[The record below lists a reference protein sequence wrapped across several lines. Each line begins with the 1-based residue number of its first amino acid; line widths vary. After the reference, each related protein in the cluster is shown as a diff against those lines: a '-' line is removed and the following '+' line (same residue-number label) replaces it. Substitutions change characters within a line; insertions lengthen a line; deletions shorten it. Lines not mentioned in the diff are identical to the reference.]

1 MDIQSILDKYSPVS
15 INSLKKENNILD
27 IEKEILFEK
36 ESQIPN
42 LAALSKRPFDKN
54 ICYYDLPL
62 VKSIKENIFPKN
74 NYNLK
79 YEQEIKPLDIDSI
92 FNEKNEIFKENS
104 DNELRNK
111 KIEII
116 KNHQY
121 KEYIPK
127 MKLNLTLEQVFSQEK
142 NNKWYLL
149 SDKEKMG
156 PFNDFNLYKKIR
168 DIYLYC
174 FSHRMKIP
182 YYLIKEEKSEAYL
195 TMEECFQNLNKKFSK
210 DIQKNMNNSGF
221 MNMNMNMAYYPYPRF
236 PFFIYP
242 NNFNNNI
249 NNINSK
255 KNNSD
260 VEKNKEENFEKKEI
274 NVDKFFESNNLI

>member
-1 MDIQSILDKYSPVS
+1 MEIQAILDKYSPETF
-15 INSLKKENNILD
+15 NSLNLENNILD
-27 IEKEILFEK
+27 IEKELIFEK
-36 ESQIPN
+36 EHQIPS
-42 LAALSKRPFDKN
+42 LITSSKRPFDKN

-62 VKSIKENIFPKN
+62 VKTIKENIIPKN
-74 NYNLK
+74 KYKLK

-92 FNEKNEIFKENS
+92 FNEKNDILKESS

-116 KNHQY
+116 KNNQY

-127 MKLNLTLEQVFSQEK
+127 IKLNLTLEQVYSQEK

-174 FSHRMKIP
+174 FSHKIQIP
-182 YYLIKEEKSEAYL
+182 YYLVKEEKSEAYL
-195 TMEECFQNLNKKFSK
+195 TMEESFQNLNKVFSK
-210 DIQKNMNNSGF
+210 NIQKNINNSGLL
-221 MNMNMNMAYYPYPRF
+221 NKVYYPFKTF
-236 PFFIYP
+236 PFFIPP
-242 NNFNNNI
+242 NNINI
-249 NNINSK
+249 NNINNNIESK
-255 KNNSD
+255 KNN
-260 VEKNKEENFEKKEI
+260 VEKNKEEKCIKKEI
-274 NVDKFFESNNLI
+274 NVDEFFGSNNFI

>member
-1 MDIQSILDKYSPVS
+1 MEIQAILDKYSPETF
-15 INSLKKENNILD
+15 NSLNLENNILD
-27 IEKEILFEK
+27 IEKELIFEK
-36 ESQIPN
+36 EHQIPS
-42 LAALSKRPFDKN
+42 LITSSKRPFDKN

-62 VKSIKENIFPKN
+62 VKTIKENIIPKN
-74 NYNLK
+74 KYKLK

-92 FNEKNEIFKENS
+92 FNEKNDILKESS

-116 KNHQY
+116 KNNQY

-127 MKLNLTLEQVFSQEK
+127 IKLNLTLEQVYSQEK

-174 FSHRMKIP
+174 FSHKIQIP
-182 YYLIKEEKSEAYL
+182 YYLVKEEKSEAYL
-195 TMEECFQNLNKKFSK
+195 TMEESFQNLNKVFSK
-210 DIQKNMNNSGF
+210 NIQKNINNSGLL
-221 MNMNMNMAYYPYPRF
+221 NKVYYPFKTF
-236 PFFIYP
+236 PFFIPP
-242 NNFNNNI
+242 NNININSINNNI
-249 NNINSK
+249 ESK
-255 KNNSD
+255 KNND
-260 VEKNKEENFEKKEI
+260 VEKNKEEKCTKKEI
-274 NVDKFFESNNLI
+274 NVDEFFGSNNFI

>member
-1 MDIQSILDKYSPVS
+1 MEIQSILDKYSPETF
-15 INSLKKENNILD
+15 NSLNIENNILD
-27 IEKEILFEK
+27 IEKELIFEK
-36 ESQIPN
+36 EHQIPS
-42 LAALSKRPFDKN
+42 LITSSKRPFDKN

-62 VKSIKENIFPKN
+62 VKTIKENIIPN
-74 NYNLK
+74 NKYKLK

-92 FNEKNEIFKENS
+92 FNEKNDILKECS

-116 KNHQY
+116 KNNQY

-127 MKLNLTLEQVFSQEK
+127 IKLNLTLEQVYSQEK

-174 FSHRMKIP
+174 FSHKIQIP
-182 YYLIKEEKSEAYL
+182 YYLVKEEKSEAYL
-195 TMEECFQNLNKKFSK
+195 TMEESFQNLNKVFSK
-210 DIQKNMNNSGF
+210 NIQKNINNLGLL
-221 MNMNMNMAYYPYPRF
+221 NKVYYPFKTF
-236 PFFIYP
+236 PFFIP
-242 NNFNNNI
+242 PNNI
-249 NNINSK
+249 NNINNNIDSK
-255 KNNSD
+255 KNND
-260 VEKNKEENFEKKEI
+260 VEKNKEEKYTKKEI
-274 NVDKFFESNNLI
+274 NVDEFFGSNNFI

>member
-1 MDIQSILDKYSPVS
+1 MEIQAILDKYSPETF
-15 INSLKKENNILD
+15 NSLNLENNILD
-27 IEKEILFEK
+27 IEKELIFEK
-36 ESQIPN
+36 EHQIPS
-42 LAALSKRPFDKN
+42 LITSSKRPFDKN

-62 VKSIKENIFPKN
+62 VKTIKENIIPKN
-74 NYNLK
+74 KYKLK

-92 FNEKNEIFKENS
+92 FNEKNDILKESS

-116 KNHQY
+116 KNNQY

-127 MKLNLTLEQVFSQEK
+127 IKLNLTLEQVYSQEK

-174 FSHRMKIP
+174 FSHKIPIP
-182 YYLIKEEKSEAYL
+182 YYLVKEEKSEAYL
-195 TMEECFQNLNKKFSK
+195 TMEESFQNLNKVFSK
-210 DIQKNMNNSGF
+210 NIQKNINNSGLL
-221 MNMNMNMAYYPYPRF
+221 NKVYYPFKTF
-236 PFFIYP
+236 PFFIPP
-242 NNFNNNI
+242 NNINI
-249 NNINSK
+249 NNINNNIDSK
-255 KNNSD
+255 KNND
-260 VEKNKEENFEKKEI
+260 VEKNKEEKYTKKEI
-274 NVDKFFESNNLI
+274 NVDEFFGSNNFI

>member
-1 MDIQSILDKYSPVS
+1 MEIQAILDKYSPETF
-15 INSLKKENNILD
+15 NSLNIENNILD
-27 IEKEILFEK
+27 IEKELIFEK
-36 ESQIPN
+36 EHQIPS
-42 LAALSKRPFDKN
+42 LITSSKRPFDKN

-62 VKSIKENIFPKN
+62 VKTIKENIIPKN
-74 NYNLK
+74 KYKLK

-92 FNEKNEIFKENS
+92 FNEKNDILKESS

-116 KNHQY
+116 KNNQY

-127 MKLNLTLEQVFSQEK
+127 IKLNLTLEQVYSQEK

-174 FSHRMKIP
+174 FSHKIQIP
-182 YYLIKEEKSEAYL
+182 YYLVKEEKSEAYL
-195 TMEECFQNLNKKFSK
+195 TMEESFQNLNKVFSK
-210 DIQKNMNNSGF
+210 NIQKNINNSGLL
-221 MNMNMNMAYYPYPRF
+221 NKVYYPFKTF
-236 PFFIYP
+236 PFFIPP
-242 NNFNNNI
+242 NNINI
-249 NNINSK
+249 NNINNNIESK
-255 KNNSD
+255 KNN
-260 VEKNKEENFEKKEI
+260 VEKNKEEKCIKKEI
-274 NVDKFFESNNLI
+274 NVDEFFGSNNFI

>member
-1 MDIQSILDKYSPVS
+1 MEIQSILDKYSPETF
-15 INSLKKENNILD
+15 NSLNIENNILD
-27 IEKEILFEK
+27 IEKELIFEK
-36 ESQIPN
+36 EHQIPS
-42 LAALSKRPFDKN
+42 LITSSKRPFDKN

-62 VKSIKENIFPKN
+62 VKTIKENIIPKN
-74 NYNLK
+74 KYKLK

-92 FNEKNEIFKENS
+92 FNEKNDILKESS

-116 KNHQY
+116 KNNQY

-127 MKLNLTLEQVFSQEK
+127 IKLNLTLEQVYSQEK

-174 FSHRMKIP
+174 FSHKIQIP
-182 YYLIKEEKSEAYL
+182 YYLVKEEKSEAYL
-195 TMEECFQNLNKKFSK
+195 TMEESFQNLNKVFSK
-210 DIQKNMNNSGF
+210 NIQKNINNSGLL
-221 MNMNMNMAYYPYPRF
+221 NKVYYPFKTF
-236 PFFIYP
+236 PFFIPP
-242 NNFNNNI
+242 NNINI
-249 NNINSK
+249 NNINNNIESK
-255 KNNSD
+255 KNN
-260 VEKNKEENFEKKEI
+260 VEKNKEEKCIKKEI
-274 NVDKFFESNNLI
+274 NVDEFFENKNFI

>member
-1 MDIQSILDKYSPVS
+1 MEIQAILDKYSPETF
-15 INSLKKENNILD
+15 NSLNLENNLLD
-27 IEKEILFEK
+27 IEKELIFEK
-36 ESQIPN
+36 EHQIPS
-42 LAALSKRPFDKN
+42 LITSSKRPFDKN

-62 VKSIKENIFPKN
+62 VKTIKENIIPKN
-74 NYNLK
+74 KYKLK

-92 FNEKNEIFKENS
+92 FNEKNEILKESS

-116 KNHQY
+116 KNNQY

-127 MKLNLTLEQVFSQEK
+127 IKLNLTLEQVYSQEK

-174 FSHRMKIP
+174 FSHKIQIP
-182 YYLIKEEKSEAYL
+182 YYLVKEEKSEAYL
-195 TMEECFQNLNKKFSK
+195 TMEESFQNLNKVFSK
-210 DIQKNMNNSGF
+210 NIQKNINNSGLL
-221 MNMNMNMAYYPYPRF
+221 NKVYYPFKTF
-236 PFFIYP
+236 PFFIPP
-242 NNFNNNI
+242 NNINI
-249 NNINSK
+249 NNINNNIESK
-255 KNNSD
+255 KNN
-260 VEKNKEENFEKKEI
+260 VEKHKEEKCTKKEI
-274 NVDKFFESNNLI
+274 NVDEFFGSNNFI

>member
-1 MDIQSILDKYSPVS
+1 MEIQSILDKYSPETF
-15 INSLKKENNILD
+15 NSLNIENNILD
-27 IEKEILFEK
+27 IEKELIFEK
-36 ESQIPN
+36 EHQIPS
-42 LAALSKRPFDKN
+42 LITSSKRPFDKN

-62 VKSIKENIFPKN
+62 VKTIKENIIPKN
-74 NYNLK
+74 KYKLK

-92 FNEKNEIFKENS
+92 FNEKNDILKESS

-116 KNHQY
+116 KNNQY

-127 MKLNLTLEQVFSQEK
+127 IKLNLTLEQVYSQEK

-174 FSHRMKIP
+174 FSHKIQIP
-182 YYLIKEEKSEAYL
+182 YYLVKEEKSEAYL
-195 TMEECFQNLNKKFSK
+195 TMEESFQNLNKVFSK
-210 DIQKNMNNSGF
+210 NIQKNINNSGLL
-221 MNMNMNMAYYPYPRF
+221 NKVYYPFKTF
-236 PFFIYP
+236 PFFIPP
-242 NNFNNNI
+242 NNININSINNNI
-249 NNINSK
+249 ETK
-255 KNNSD
+255 KNN
-260 VEKNKEENFEKKEI
+260 VEKNKEEKCIKKEI
-274 NVDKFFESNNLI
+274 NVDEFFGSNNFI

>member
-1 MDIQSILDKYSPVS
+1 MEIQAILDKYSPETF
-15 INSLKKENNILD
+15 NSLNLENNILD
-27 IEKEILFEK
+27 IEKELIFEK
-36 ESQIPN
+36 EHQIPS
-42 LAALSKRPFDKN
+42 LITSSKRPFDKN

-62 VKSIKENIFPKN
+62 VKTIKENIIPKN
-74 NYNLK
+74 KYKLK

-92 FNEKNEIFKENS
+92 FNEKNDILKESS

-116 KNHQY
+116 KNNQY

-127 MKLNLTLEQVFSQEK
+127 IKLNLTLEQVYSQEK

-174 FSHRMKIP
+174 FSHKIQIP
-182 YYLIKEEKSEAYL
+182 YYLVKEEKSEAYL
-195 TMEECFQNLNKKFSK
+195 TMEESFQNLNKVFSK
-210 DIQKNMNNSGF
+210 NIQKNINNSGLL
-221 MNMNMNMAYYPYPRF
+221 NKVYYPFKTF
-236 PFFIYP
+236 PFFIPP
-242 NNFNNNI
+242 NNINI
-249 NNINSK
+249 NNINNNIDSK
-255 KNNSD
+255 KNND
-260 VEKNKEENFEKKEI
+260 VEKNKEEKYTKKEI
-274 NVDKFFESNNLI
+274 NVDEFFGSNNFI

>member
-1 MDIQSILDKYSPVS
+1 MEIQSILDKYSPETF
-15 INSLKKENNILD
+15 NSLNIENNILD
-27 IEKEILFEK
+27 IEKELIFEK
-36 ESQIPN
+36 EHQIPS
-42 LAALSKRPFDKN
+42 LITSSKRPFDKN

-62 VKSIKENIFPKN
+62 VKTIKENIIPKN
-74 NYNLK
+74 KYKLK

-92 FNEKNEIFKENS
+92 FNEKNDILKESS

-116 KNHQY
+116 KNNQY

-127 MKLNLTLEQVFSQEK
+127 IKLNLTLEQVYSQEK

-174 FSHRMKIP
+174 FSHKIQIP
-182 YYLIKEEKSEAYL
+182 YYLVKEEKSEAYL
-195 TMEECFQNLNKKFSK
+195 TMEESFQNLNKVFSK
-210 DIQKNMNNSGF
+210 NIQKNINNSGLL
-221 MNMNMNMAYYPYPRF
+221 NKVYYPFKTF
-236 PFFIYP
+236 PFFIPP
-242 NNFNNNI
+242 NNINI
-249 NNINSK
+249 NNINNNIETK
-255 KNNSD
+255 KNN
-260 VEKNKEENFEKKEI
+260 VEKNKEEKCIKKEI
-274 NVDKFFESNNLI
+274 NVDEFFGSNNFI

>member
-1 MDIQSILDKYSPVS
+1 MEIQAILDKYSPETF
-15 INSLKKENNILD
+15 NSLNLENNILD
-27 IEKEILFEK
+27 IEKELIFEK
-36 ESQIPN
+36 EHQIPS
-42 LAALSKRPFDKN
+42 LITSSKRPFDKN

-62 VKSIKENIFPKN
+62 VKTIKENIIPKN
-74 NYNLK
+74 KYKLK

-92 FNEKNEIFKENS
+92 FNEKNDILKESS

-116 KNHQY
+116 KNNQY

-127 MKLNLTLEQVFSQEK
+127 IKLNLTLEQVYSQEK

-174 FSHRMKIP
+174 FSHKIQIP
-182 YYLIKEEKSEAYL
+182 YYLVKEEKSEVYL
-195 TMEECFQNLNKKFSK
+195 TMEESFQNLNKVFSK
-210 DIQKNMNNSGF
+210 NIQKNINNSGLL
-221 MNMNMNMAYYPYPRF
+221 NKVYYPFKTF
-236 PFFIYP
+236 PFFIPP
-242 NNFNNNI
+242 NNINI
-249 NNINSK
+249 NNINNNIESK
-255 KNNSD
+255 KNN
-260 VEKNKEENFEKKEI
+260 VEKNKEEKCIKKEI
-274 NVDKFFESNNLI
+274 NVDEFFGSNNFI

>member
-1 MDIQSILDKYSPVS
+1 MEIQSILDKYSPETF
-15 INSLKKENNILD
+15 NSLNIENNILD
-27 IEKEILFEK
+27 IEKELIFEK
-36 ESQIPN
+36 EHQIPS
-42 LAALSKRPFDKN
+42 LITSSKRPFDKN

-62 VKSIKENIFPKN
+62 VKSIKENIIPKN
-74 NYNLK
+74 KYKLK

-92 FNEKNEIFKENS
+92 FNEKNDILKESS

-116 KNHQY
+116 KNNQY

-127 MKLNLTLEQVFSQEK
+127 IKLNLTLEQVYSQEK

-174 FSHRMKIP
+174 FSHKIQIP
-182 YYLIKEEKSEAYL
+182 YYLVKEEKSEAYL
-195 TMEECFQNLNKKFSK
+195 TMEESFQNLNKVFSK
-210 DIQKNMNNSGF
+210 NIQKNINNSGLL
-221 MNMNMNMAYYPYPRF
+221 NKVYYPFKTF
-236 PFFIYP
+236 PFFIPP
-242 NNFNNNI
+242 NNIYINNI
-249 NNINSK
+249 NNNIESK
-255 KNNSD
+255 KNN
-260 VEKNKEENFEKKEI
+260 VEKNKEEKYTKKEI
-274 NVDKFFESNNLI
+274 NVDEFFGSNNFI

>member
-1 MDIQSILDKYSPVS
+1 MEIQAILDKYSPETF
-15 INSLKKENNILD
+15 NSLNIENNILD
-27 IEKEILFEK
+27 IEKELIFEK
-36 ESQIPN
+36 EHQIPS
-42 LAALSKRPFDKN
+42 LITSSKRPFDKN

-62 VKSIKENIFPKN
+62 VKTIKENIIPKN
-74 NYNLK
+74 KYKLK

-92 FNEKNEIFKENS
+92 FNEKNDILKESS

-116 KNHQY
+116 KNNQY

-127 MKLNLTLEQVFSQEK
+127 IKLNLTLEQVYSQEK

-174 FSHRMKIP
+174 FSHKIQIP
-182 YYLIKEEKSEAYL
+182 YYLVKEEKSEAYL
-195 TMEECFQNLNKKFSK
+195 TMEESFQNLNKVFSK
-210 DIQKNMNNSGF
+210 NIQKNINNSGLL
-221 MNMNMNMAYYPYPRF
+221 NKVYYPFKTF
-236 PFFIYP
+236 PFFIP
-242 NNFNNNI
+242 PNNI
-249 NNINSK
+249 NNINNNIDSK
-255 KNNSD
+255 KNND
-260 VEKNKEENFEKKEI
+260 VEKNKEEKYTKKEI
-274 NVDKFFESNNLI
+274 NVDEFFGSNNFI

>member
-1 MDIQSILDKYSPVS
+1 MEIQAILDKYSPETF
-15 INSLKKENNILD
+15 NSLNLENNILD
-27 IEKEILFEK
+27 IEKELIFEK
-36 ESQIPN
+36 EHQIPS
-42 LAALSKRPFDKN
+42 LITSSKRPFDKN

-62 VKSIKENIFPKN
+62 VKTIKENIIPKN
-74 NYNLK
+74 KYKLK

-92 FNEKNEIFKENS
+92 FNEKNDILKESS

-116 KNHQY
+116 KNNQY

-127 MKLNLTLEQVFSQEK
+127 IKLNLTLEQVYSQEK

-174 FSHRMKIP
+174 FSHKIQIP
-182 YYLIKEEKSEAYL
+182 YYLVKEEKSEAYL
-195 TMEECFQNLNKKFSK
+195 TMEESFQNLNKVFSK
-210 DIQKNMNNSGF
+210 NIQKNINNSGLSLF
-221 MNMNMNMAYYPYPRF
+221 LLIILILIILIIILNQKKIMLKKTRKKNV
-236 PFFIYP
+236 
-242 NNFNNNI
+242 
-249 NNINSK
+249 SK
-255 KNNSD
+255 K
-260 VEKNKEENFEKKEI
+260 K
-274 NVDKFFESNNLI
+274 

>member
-1 MDIQSILDKYSPVS
+1 MEIQAILDKYSPETF
-15 INSLKKENNILD
+15 NSLNIENNILD
-27 IEKEILFEK
+27 IEKELIFEK
-36 ESQIPN
+36 EHQIPS
-42 LAALSKRPFDKN
+42 LITSSKRPFDKN

-62 VKSIKENIFPKN
+62 VKTIKENIIPKN
-74 NYNLK
+74 KYKLK

-92 FNEKNEIFKENS
+92 FNEKNDILKESS

-116 KNHQY
+116 KNNQY

-127 MKLNLTLEQVFSQEK
+127 IKLNLTLEQVYSQEK

-174 FSHRMKIP
+174 FSHKIPIP
-182 YYLIKEEKSEAYL
+182 YYLVKEEKSEAYL
-195 TMEECFQNLNKKFSK
+195 TMEESFQNLNKVFSK
-210 DIQKNMNNSGF
+210 NIQKNINNSGLL
-221 MNMNMNMAYYPYPRF
+221 NKVYYPFKTF
-236 PFFIYP
+236 PFFIP
-242 NNFNNNI
+242 PNNI
-249 NNINSK
+249 NNINNNIDSK
-255 KNNSD
+255 KNND
-260 VEKNKEENFEKKEI
+260 VEKNKEEKYTKKEI
-274 NVDKFFESNNLI
+274 NVDEFFGSNNFI

>member
-1 MDIQSILDKYSPVS
+1 MEIQAILDKYSPETF
-15 INSLKKENNILD
+15 NSLNIENNILD
-27 IEKEILFEK
+27 IEKELIFEK
-36 ESQIPN
+36 EHQIPS
-42 LAALSKRPFDKN
+42 LITSSKRPFDKN

-62 VKSIKENIFPKN
+62 VKTIKENIIPKN
-74 NYNLK
+74 KYKLK

-92 FNEKNEIFKENS
+92 FNEKNDILKESS

-116 KNHQY
+116 KNNQY

-127 MKLNLTLEQVFSQEK
+127 IKLNLTLEQVYSQEK

-174 FSHRMKIP
+174 FSHKIPIP
-182 YYLIKEEKSEAYL
+182 YYLVKEEKSEAYL
-195 TMEECFQNLNKKFSK
+195 TMEESFQNLNKVFSK
-210 DIQKNMNNSGF
+210 NIQKNINNSGLL
-221 MNMNMNMAYYPYPRF
+221 NKVYYPFKTF
-236 PFFIYP
+236 PFFIPP
-242 NNFNNNI
+242 NNINI
-249 NNINSK
+249 NNINNNIESK
-255 KNNSD
+255 KNN
-260 VEKNKEENFEKKEI
+260 VEKNKEEKCIKKEI
-274 NVDKFFESNNLI
+274 NVDEFFGSNNFI

>member
-1 MDIQSILDKYSPVS
+1 MEIQAILDKYSPETF
-15 INSLKKENNILD
+15 NSLNLENNILD
-27 IEKEILFEK
+27 IEKELIFEK
-36 ESQIPN
+36 EHQIPS
-42 LAALSKRPFDKN
+42 LITSSKRPFDKN

-62 VKSIKENIFPKN
+62 VKTIKENIIPKN
-74 NYNLK
+74 KYKLK

-92 FNEKNEIFKENS
+92 FNEKNDILKESS

-116 KNHQY
+116 KNNQY

-127 MKLNLTLEQVFSQEK
+127 IKLNLTLEQVYSQEK

-174 FSHRMKIP
+174 FSHKIQIP
-182 YYLIKEEKSEAYL
+182 YYLVKEEKSEAYL
-195 TMEECFQNLNKKFSK
+195 TMEESFQNLNKVFSK
-210 DIQKNMNNSGF
+210 NIQKNINNSGLL
-221 MNMNMNMAYYPYPRF
+221 NKVYYPFKTF
-236 PFFIYP
+236 PFFIPP
-242 NNFNNNI
+242 NNINI
-249 NNINSK
+249 NNINNNIESK
-255 KNNSD
+255 KNNAD
-260 VEKNKEENFEKKEI
+260 AEKNKEEKCSKKEI
-274 NVDKFFESNNLI
+274 NVDEFFKSNNFI

>member
-1 MDIQSILDKYSPVS
+1 MEIQSILDKYSPETF
-15 INSLKKENNILD
+15 NSLNIENNILD
-27 IEKEILFEK
+27 IEKELIFEK
-36 ESQIPN
+36 EHQIPS
-42 LAALSKRPFDKN
+42 LITSSKRPFDKN

-62 VKSIKENIFPKN
+62 VKTIKENIIPKN
-74 NYNLK
+74 KYKLK

-92 FNEKNEIFKENS
+92 FNEKNDILKESS

-116 KNHQY
+116 KNNQY

-127 MKLNLTLEQVFSQEK
+127 IKLNLTLEQVYSQEK

-174 FSHRMKIP
+174 FSHKIQIP
-182 YYLIKEEKSEAYL
+182 YYLVKEEKSEAYL
-195 TMEECFQNLNKKFSK
+195 TMEESFQNLNKVFSK
-210 DIQKNMNNSGF
+210 NIQKNINNSGLL
-221 MNMNMNMAYYPYPRF
+221 NKVYYPFKTF
-236 PFFIYP
+236 PFFIPP
-242 NNFNNNI
+242 NNINI
-249 NNINSK
+249 NNINNNIESK
-255 KNNSD
+255 KNN
-260 VEKNKEENFEKKEI
+260 VEKNKEEKCTKKEI
-274 NVDKFFESNNLI
+274 NVDEFFGSNNFI

>member
-1 MDIQSILDKYSPVS
+1 MEIQAILDKYSPETF
-15 INSLKKENNILD
+15 NSLNIENNILD
-27 IEKEILFEK
+27 IEKELIFEK
-36 ESQIPN
+36 EHQIPS
-42 LAALSKRPFDKN
+42 LITSSKRPFDKN

-62 VKSIKENIFPKN
+62 VKTIKENIIPKN
-74 NYNLK
+74 KYKLK

-92 FNEKNEIFKENS
+92 FNEKNEILKESS

-116 KNHQY
+116 KNNQY

-127 MKLNLTLEQVFSQEK
+127 IKLNLTLEQVYSQEK

-174 FSHRMKIP
+174 FSHKIQIP
-182 YYLIKEEKSEAYL
+182 YYLVKEEKSEAYL
-195 TMEECFQNLNKKFSK
+195 TMEESFQNLNKVFSK
-210 DIQKNMNNSGF
+210 NIQKNINNSGLL
-221 MNMNMNMAYYPYPRF
+221 NKVYYPFKTF
-236 PFFIYP
+236 PFFIPP
-242 NNFNNNI
+242 NNINI
-249 NNINSK
+249 NNINNNIESK
-255 KNNSD
+255 KNND
-260 VEKNKEENFEKKEI
+260 VEKNKEEKCTKKEI
-274 NVDKFFESNNLI
+274 NVDEFFENKNFI

>member
-1 MDIQSILDKYSPVS
+1 MEIQAILDKYSPETF
-15 INSLKKENNILD
+15 NSLNLENNLLD
-27 IEKEILFEK
+27 IEKELIFEK
-36 ESQIPN
+36 EHQIPS
-42 LAALSKRPFDKN
+42 LITSSKRPFDKN

-62 VKSIKENIFPKN
+62 VKTIKENIIPKN
-74 NYNLK
+74 KYKLK

-92 FNEKNEIFKENS
+92 FNEKNEILKESS

-116 KNHQY
+116 KNNQY

-127 MKLNLTLEQVFSQEK
+127 IKLNLTLEQVYSQEK

-174 FSHRMKIP
+174 FSHKIQIP
-182 YYLIKEEKSEAYL
+182 YYLVKEEKSEAYL
-195 TMEECFQNLNKKFSK
+195 TMEESFQNLNKVFSK
-210 DIQKNMNNSGF
+210 NIQKNINNSGLL
-221 MNMNMNMAYYPYPRF
+221 NKVYYPFKTF
-236 PFFIYP
+236 PFFIPP
-242 NNFNNNI
+242 NNINI
-249 NNINSK
+249 NNINNNIESK
-255 KNNSD
+255 KNN
-260 VEKNKEENFEKKEI
+260 VEKNKEEKCIKKEI
-274 NVDKFFESNNLI
+274 NVDEFFGSNNFI

>member
-1 MDIQSILDKYSPVS
+1 MEIQAILDKYSPETF
-15 INSLKKENNILD
+15 NSLNLENNLLD
-27 IEKEILFEK
+27 IEKELIFEK
-36 ESQIPN
+36 EHQIPS
-42 LAALSKRPFDKN
+42 LITSSKRPFDKN

-62 VKSIKENIFPKN
+62 VKTIKENIIPKN
-74 NYNLK
+74 KYKLK

-92 FNEKNEIFKENS
+92 FNEKNDILKESS

-116 KNHQY
+116 KNNQY

-127 MKLNLTLEQVFSQEK
+127 IKLNLTLEQVYSQEK

-174 FSHRMKIP
+174 FSHKIQIP
-182 YYLIKEEKSEAYL
+182 YYLVKEEKSEAYL
-195 TMEECFQNLNKKFSK
+195 TMEESFQNLNKVFSK
-210 DIQKNMNNSGF
+210 NIQKNINNSGLL
-221 MNMNMNMAYYPYPRF
+221 NKVYYPFKTF
-236 PFFIYP
+236 PFFIPP
-242 NNFNNNI
+242 NNINI
-249 NNINSK
+249 NNINNNIESK
-255 KNNSD
+255 KNN
-260 VEKNKEENFEKKEI
+260 VEKNKEEKCIKKEI
-274 NVDKFFESNNLI
+274 NVDEFFKSNNFI

>member
-1 MDIQSILDKYSPVS
+1 MEIQAILDKYSPETF
-15 INSLKKENNILD
+15 NSLNIENNILD
-27 IEKEILFEK
+27 IEKELIFEK
-36 ESQIPN
+36 EHQIPS
-42 LAALSKRPFDKN
+42 LITSSKRPFDKN

-62 VKSIKENIFPKN
+62 VKTIKENIIPKN
-74 NYNLK
+74 KYKLK

-92 FNEKNEIFKENS
+92 FNEKNDILKESS

-116 KNHQY
+116 KNNQY

-127 MKLNLTLEQVFSQEK
+127 IKLNLTLEQVYSQEK

-174 FSHRMKIP
+174 FSHKIQIP
-182 YYLIKEEKSEAYL
+182 YYLVKEEKSEAYL
-195 TMEECFQNLNKKFSK
+195 TMEESFQNLNKVFSK
-210 DIQKNMNNSGF
+210 NIQKNINNSGLL
-221 MNMNMNMAYYPYPRF
+221 NKVYYPFKTF
-236 PFFIYP
+236 PFFIPP
-242 NNFNNNI
+242 NNINI
-249 NNINSK
+249 NNINNNIESK
-255 KNNSD
+255 KNN
-260 VEKNKEENFEKKEI
+260 VEKNKEEKCIKKEI
-274 NVDKFFESNNLI
+274 NVDEFFKSNNFI

>member
-1 MDIQSILDKYSPVS
+1 MEIQSILDKYSPETF
-15 INSLKKENNILD
+15 NSLNIENNILD
-27 IEKEILFEK
+27 IEKELIFEK
-36 ESQIPN
+36 EHQIPS
-42 LAALSKRPFDKN
+42 LITSSKRPFDKN

-62 VKSIKENIFPKN
+62 VKTIKENIIPKN
-74 NYNLK
+74 KYKLK

-92 FNEKNEIFKENS
+92 FNEKNDILKESS

-116 KNHQY
+116 KNNQY

-127 MKLNLTLEQVFSQEK
+127 IKLNLTLEQVYSQEK

-174 FSHRMKIP
+174 FSHKIQIP
-182 YYLIKEEKSEAYL
+182 YYLVKEEKSEVYL
-195 TMEECFQNLNKKFSK
+195 TMEESFQNLNKVFSK
-210 DIQKNMNNSGF
+210 NIQKNINNSGLL
-221 MNMNMNMAYYPYPRF
+221 NKVYYPFKTF
-236 PFFIYP
+236 PFFIP
-242 NNFNNNI
+242 PNNI
-249 NNINSK
+249 NNINNNIDSK
-255 KNNSD
+255 KNND
-260 VEKNKEENFEKKEI
+260 VEKNKEEKYTKKEI
-274 NVDKFFESNNLI
+274 NVDEFFGSNNFI

>member
-1 MDIQSILDKYSPVS
+1 MEIQEILDKYSPETF
-15 INSLKKENNILD
+15 NSLNIENNILD
-27 IEKEILFEK
+27 IEKELIFEK
-36 ESQIPN
+36 EHQIPS
-42 LAALSKRPFDKN
+42 LITSSKRPFDKN

-62 VKSIKENIFPKN
+62 VKTIKENIIPKN
-74 NYNLK
+74 KYKLK

-92 FNEKNEIFKENS
+92 FNEKNDILKESS

-116 KNHQY
+116 KNNQY

-127 MKLNLTLEQVFSQEK
+127 IKLNLTLEQVYSQEK

-174 FSHRMKIP
+174 FSHKIQIP
-182 YYLIKEEKSEAYL
+182 YYLVKEEKSEAYL
-195 TMEECFQNLNKKFSK
+195 TMEESFQNLNKVFSK
-210 DIQKNMNNSGF
+210 NIQKNINNSGLL
-221 MNMNMNMAYYPYPRF
+221 NKVYYPFKTF
-236 PFFIYP
+236 PFFIPP
-242 NNFNNNI
+242 NNINI
-249 NNINSK
+249 NNINNNIDSK
-255 KNNSD
+255 KNND
-260 VEKNKEENFEKKEI
+260 VEKNKEEKYTKKEI
-274 NVDKFFESNNLI
+274 NVDEFFGSNNFI

>member
-1 MDIQSILDKYSPVS
+1 MEIQSILDKYSPETF
-15 INSLKKENNILD
+15 NSLNIENNILD
-27 IEKEILFEK
+27 IEKELIFEK
-36 ESQIPN
+36 EHQIPS
-42 LAALSKRPFDKN
+42 LITSSKRPFDKN

-62 VKSIKENIFPKN
+62 VKTIKENIIPKN
-74 NYNLK
+74 KYKLK

-92 FNEKNEIFKENS
+92 FNEKNDILKESS

-116 KNHQY
+116 KNNQY

-127 MKLNLTLEQVFSQEK
+127 IKLNLTLEQVYSQEK

-174 FSHRMKIP
+174 FSHKIQIP
-182 YYLIKEEKSEAYL
+182 YYLVKEEKSEAYL
-195 TMEECFQNLNKKFSK
+195 TMEESFQNLNKVFSK
-210 DIQKNMNNSGF
+210 NIQKNINNSGLL
-221 MNMNMNMAYYPYPRF
+221 NKVYYPFKTF
-236 PFFIYP
+236 PFFIPP
-242 NNFNNNI
+242 NNINI
-249 NNINSK
+249 NNINNNIESK
-255 KNNSD
+255 KNN
-260 VEKNKEENFEKKEI
+260 VEKNKEEKCIKKEI
-274 NVDKFFESNNLI
+274 NVDEFFGSNNFI

>member
-1 MDIQSILDKYSPVS
+1 MEIQSILDKYSPETF
-15 INSLKKENNILD
+15 NSLNIENNILD
-27 IEKEILFEK
+27 IEKELIFEK
-36 ESQIPN
+36 EHQIPS
-42 LAALSKRPFDKN
+42 LITSSKRPFDKN

-62 VKSIKENIFPKN
+62 VKTIKENIIPN
-74 NYNLK
+74 NKYKLK

-92 FNEKNEIFKENS
+92 FNEKNDILKECS

-116 KNHQY
+116 KNNQY

-127 MKLNLTLEQVFSQEK
+127 IKLNLTLEQVYSQEK

-174 FSHRMKIP
+174 FSHKIPIP
-182 YYLIKEEKSEAYL
+182 YYLVKEEKSEAYL
-195 TMEECFQNLNKKFSK
+195 TMEESFQNLNKVFSK
-210 DIQKNMNNSGF
+210 NIQKNINNSGLL
-221 MNMNMNMAYYPYPRF
+221 NKVYYPFKTF
-236 PFFIYP
+236 PFFIP
-242 NNFNNNI
+242 PNNI
-249 NNINSK
+249 NNINNNIDSK
-255 KNNSD
+255 KNND
-260 VEKNKEENFEKKEI
+260 VEKNKEEKYTKKEI
-274 NVDKFFESNNLI
+274 NVDEFFGSNNFI

>member
-15 INSLKKENNILD
+15 INSLKIENNILD

-42 LAALSKRPFDKN
+42 LVASSKRPFDKN

-62 VKSIKENIFPKN
+62 VKTIKENIIPKN
-74 NYNLK
+74 KYKLK

-92 FNEKNEIFKENS
+92 FNEKNDILKESS

-116 KNHQY
+116 KNNQY

-127 MKLNLTLEQVFSQEK
+127 IKLNLTLEQVYSQEK

-221 MNMNMNMAYYPYPRF
+221 MNMVYYPYPRF
-236 PFFIYP
+236 PFFIHP
-242 NNFNNNI
+242 NNINNNINNI

-260 VEKNKEENFEKKEI
+260 VEKNNEEKVEKKEI
-274 NVDKFFESNNLI
+274 NIDKFFESNNLI

>member
-1 MDIQSILDKYSPVS
+1 MEIQSILDKYSPETF
-15 INSLKKENNILD
+15 NSLNIENNILD
-27 IEKEILFEK
+27 IEKELIFEK
-36 ESQIPN
+36 EHQIPS
-42 LAALSKRPFDKN
+42 LITSSKRPFDKN

-62 VKSIKENIFPKN
+62 VKTIKENIIPKN
-74 NYNLK
+74 KYKLK

-92 FNEKNEIFKENS
+92 FNEKNDILKESS

-116 KNHQY
+116 KNNQY

-127 MKLNLTLEQVFSQEK
+127 IKLNLTLEQVYSQEK

-174 FSHRMKIP
+174 FSHKIQIP
-182 YYLIKEEKSEAYL
+182 YYLVKEEKSEAYL
-195 TMEECFQNLNKKFSK
+195 TMEESFQNLNKVFSK
-210 DIQKNMNNSGF
+210 NIQKNINNSGLL
-221 MNMNMNMAYYPYPRF
+221 NKVYYPFKTF
-236 PFFIYP
+236 PFFIPP
-242 NNFNNNI
+242 NNINI
-249 NNINSK
+249 NNINNNIESK
-255 KNNSD
+255 KNN
-260 VEKNKEENFEKKEI
+260 VEKNKEEKCIKKEI
-274 NVDKFFESNNLI
+274 NFDEFFVSNNFI

>member
-1 MDIQSILDKYSPVS
+1 MEIQAILDKYSPETF
-15 INSLKKENNILD
+15 NSLNIENNILD
-27 IEKEILFEK
+27 IEKELIFEK
-36 ESQIPN
+36 EHQIPS
-42 LAALSKRPFDKN
+42 LITSSKRPFDKN

-62 VKSIKENIFPKN
+62 VKTIKENIIPKN
-74 NYNLK
+74 KYKLK

-92 FNEKNEIFKENS
+92 FNEKNEILKESS

-116 KNHQY
+116 KNNQY

-127 MKLNLTLEQVFSQEK
+127 IKLNLTLEQVYSQEK

-174 FSHRMKIP
+174 FSHKIQIP
-182 YYLIKEEKSEAYL
+182 YYLVKEEKSEAYL
-195 TMEECFQNLNKKFSK
+195 TMEESFQNLNKVFSK
-210 DIQKNMNNSGF
+210 NIQKNINNSGLL
-221 MNMNMNMAYYPYPRF
+221 NKVYYPFKTF
-236 PFFIYP
+236 PFFIPP
-242 NNFNNNI
+242 NNINI
-249 NNINSK
+249 NNINNNIDSK
-255 KNNSD
+255 KNND
-260 VEKNKEENFEKKEI
+260 AEKNKEEKCIKKEI
-274 NVDKFFESNNLI
+274 NVDEFFGSNNFI